1 LWTDRYNRPE
11 GGQSTDFGGWRGA
24 SSVSPAIRIGDQL
37 LGNWIVMQSIALVD
51 AQPGI
56 CPAAGA
62 KTAELLG
69 GYPVEQ
75 R

>member
-1 LWTDRYNRPE
+1 
-11 GGQSTDFGGWRGA
+11 
-24 SSVSPAIRIGDQL
+24 
-37 LGNWIVMQSIALVD
+37 MQSIALVD